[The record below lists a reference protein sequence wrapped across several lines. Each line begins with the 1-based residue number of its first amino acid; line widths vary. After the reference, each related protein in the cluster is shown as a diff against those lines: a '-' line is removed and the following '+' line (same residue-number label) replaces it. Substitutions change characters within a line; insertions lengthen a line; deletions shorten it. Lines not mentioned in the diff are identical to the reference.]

1 MFPSCCR
8 PEKSK
13 NKKIVLEYAL
23 HKKEKLKKKSY
34 AELRPK
40 KEKKKSFAER
50 RNPTRKK

>member
-13 NKKIVLEYAL
+13 NKKIVIEYAL
-23 HKKEKLKKKSY
+23 HKKKVKE
-34 AELRPK
+34 EIICRIETK
-40 KEKKKSFAER
+40 KEKEKSFAER